1 MQNLRTICPT
11 LQPGQK
17 MRTNKNNGGTKNPPS
32 IMGGGEYH
40 SVVFATAN
48 LYNHDEMQ
56 GFIASLEMLIRCE

>member
-1 MQNLRTICPT
+1 
-11 LQPGQK
+11 